1 VEEAAAETAQA
12 VEEAAAGAAE
22 TVKVAEQ
29 EAAGEKPSE
38 PAESMADFEAEI
50 DASLRRYERGEKV
63 KCTVVSVDMDKVMVE
78 LGSTAG
84 IIRKQDVNDDPAY
97 NLQENIK
104 PGDEVEATVVRPD
117 DGHGNV
123 VLSMKAA
130 SAQKAWDRLISLL
143 DSKAT
148 VTVKINGVKLGRVE
162 SIELAGHRVVVTV
175 RLKSNVKIPKDS
187 EIRVQNIGIMGERQI
202 GMILGDS
209 EEYYVPGDTI
219 SGQFDAG
226 IAEALGLAGEV
237 CDSTKVLLEAVK
249 TALNGTIAN
258 PEFQDRFK
266 TLLVKAENLEDRL
279 MSLVTTTDPQLKKS
293 LANLNKVTVKVNELV
308 DGVKEPINGLFA
320 GTDKVMGNANQL
332 ISDLEGVTKH
342 LDGLIAKVQAKMD
355 SKDNTVGILLNDR
368 QLHDD
373 LVKTV
378 HSADSLFK
386 IILQDGLDINV
397 DLF

>member
-1 VEEAAAETAQA
+1 MKKNTALYFSVGLVVLLAIFILIFGMIFLNEKDLRETFD
-12 VEEAAAGAAE
+12 VYH
-22 TVKVAEQ
+22 
-29 EAAGEKPSE
+29 
-38 PAESMADFEAEI
+38 
-50 DASLRRYERGEKV
+50 LRF
-63 KCTVVSVDMDKVMVE
+63 TQVSTLV
-78 LGSTAG
+78 L
-84 IIRKQDVNDDPAY
+84 DDP
-97 NLQENIK
+97 
-104 PGDEVEATVVRPD
+104 
-117 DGHGNV
+117 
-123 VLSMKAA
+123 
-130 SAQKAWDRLISLL
+130 
-143 DSKAT
+143 
-148 VTVKINGVKLGRVE
+148 VKINGVKLGRVE

-249 TALNGTIAN
+249 TALNGTISN

-397 DLF
+397 DFF